1 MTIVYT
7 EPSALVIDARRLNIY
22 VLLGFGALDWGSF
35 AASAEALV
43 YLVKPSG
50 SRCIMNSTTALFR
63 QDSDSLDALFAPKSV
78 AIIGASSDQR
88 RFGGRPIQY
97 LLDAGFEG
105 PIYPVNPVRDEIQG
119 LKAYKSIAD
128 VPGPVDL
135 ALLAI
140 GSDVTQQTIEDCI
153 ARGVRAAISYGAG
166 FAEVGGE
173 GIARQNKLIET
184 ARAGGLRLLGPN
196 CMGALNASSKFYGTF
211 ASALEDGVPA
221 AGRIAIA
228 SQSGGYGGYLL
239 RHLFLRGLGVSQWVT
254 TGNEGDIDVGEAL
267 HWMAGQEGNDVLIAY
282 IEGLR
287 SKDSLIAALRRA
299 RENRKPVVVM
309 KVGRTAEG
317 SAAAASHTASL
328 TGQDS
333 VYDALFEE
341 YGVHRARTTDELLD
355 VAAALSRRTLPKGP
369 RVGVISISGGVG
381 VQIADFVSDAG
392 LTMGSVPAETQE
404 RLRAL
409 VPHCSPSNPI
419 DMTGLV
425 TTNHEIME
433 KTLDA
438 VFEADAFDATL
449 IFLGIT
455 GAAPSMAR
463 PLQEAIARAHARAP
477 DQLVLVS
484 VTCPPEMMREYE
496 AQGMLGFED
505 PSRAVATLAAL
516 WKFRQTFDRAIPPIV
531 ELPAAEPLALPEDG
545 RLNEAAAK
553 ALLARHGVRS
563 PREGLA
569 ASAAEAARLA
579 TEIGFPVA
587 VKVVSAD
594 ILHKTEVG
602 GVALGLADA
611 PAVEAA
617 VNRMIETIPGHLPD
631 ARIDGYLV
639 SEMVKGGVECIVG
652 ISQDEAFGPVI
663 TFGLGGTLVEL
674 LKDTVCALAPVT
686 EERAMEMIGQVRTAP
701 LLTGYRGGPRH
712 DVEAL
717 AKAISGISVL
727 AAQHADTITTIEV
740 NPLVVQPGKG
750 GVIALDAVIETALG

>member
-1 MTIVYT
+1 
-7 EPSALVIDARRLNIY
+7 
-22 VLLGFGALDWGSF
+22 
-35 AASAEALV
+35 
-43 YLVKPSG
+43 
-50 SRCIMNSTTALFR
+50 MNSANHPAR
-63 QDSDSLDALFAPKSV
+63 SADDSLDALFAPRSI

-97 LLDAGFEG
+97 LLEAGFEG
-105 PIYPVNPVRDEIQG
+105 PIYPVNPVRSEIQG
-119 LKAYKSIAD
+119 LKAYPSIAE

-140 GSDVTQQTIEDCI
+140 GSDDTQQTVEDCI
-153 ARGVRAAISYGAG
+153 ARGVKAVISYGAG
-166 FAEVGGE
+166 FAEVGEE
-173 GIARQNKLIET
+173 GIARQARLVET
-184 ARAGGLRLLGPN
+184 ARRGGLRLLGPN
-196 CMGALNASSKFYGTF
+196 CMGALNARTRFYGTF
-211 ASALEDGVPA
+211 ASALEDGVPP

-254 TGNEGDIDVGEAL
+254 TGNEADIDVGEAL
-267 HWMAGQEGNDVLIAY
+267 HWMAGQEDNDVLIAY

-287 SKDSLIAALRRA
+287 SSESLLAALRRA

-341 YGVHRARTTDELLD
+341 YGVYRARTTDELLD
-355 VAAALSRRTLPKGP
+355 VAAALSRRSLPKGP

-381 VQIADFVSDAG
+381 VQIADFISDAG
-392 LTMGSVPAETQE
+392 LEMGTVPEHTQA
-404 RLRAL
+404 RLREL
-409 VPHCSPSNPI
+409 VPHCSPRNPI

-425 TTNHEIME
+425 TTNHDIME

-438 VFEADAFDATL
+438 VFEADAFDAVL
-449 IFLGIT
+449 IFLGIA
-455 GAAPSMAR
+455 GAAPSMAG
-463 PLQEAIARAHARAP
+463 PLQQAIANAHARAP
-477 DQLVLVS
+477 DRLVMVS
-484 VTCPPEMMREYE
+484 VTCAPEMMREYD
-496 AQGMLGFED
+496 AKGMLAFED
-505 PSRAVATLAAL
+505 PSRAVSALAAL
-516 WKFRQTFDRAIPPIV
+516 WRFRQTFEA
-531 ELPAAEPLALPEDG
+531 ELPTPVALPPAAPLDLPADG
-545 RLNEAAAK
+545 KLNEAAAK
-553 ALLARHGVRS
+553 ALLAGHGIRS
-563 PREGLA
+563 PREALA
-569 ASAAEAARLA
+569 RDAADAARLA

-587 VKVVSAD
+587 VKIVSPD

-611 PAVEAA
+611 AAVEAA
-617 VNRMIETIPGHLPD
+617 VARMAATIPSHAPA

-639 SEMVKGGVECIVG
+639 SEMVNGGVECILG
-652 ISQDEAFGPVI
+652 ISQDEAFGPVV

-674 LKDTVCALAPVT
+674 LKDTVCALAPVS
-686 EERAMEMIGQVRTAP
+686 EERALEMIGKVRTAP

-712 DVEAL
+712 DIEAL

-727 AAQHADTITTIEV
+727 AASHADTISTIEV
-740 NPLVVQPGKG
+740 NPLVVQPGSG
-750 GVIALDAVIETALG
+750 GVIALDAVIETRQAGSGDRHA

>member
-1 MTIVYT
+1 MNAPTTSLQT
-7 EPSALVIDARRLNIY
+7 EGRP
-22 VLLGFGALDWGSF
+22 G
-35 AASAEALV
+35 
-43 YLVKPSG
+43 
-50 SRCIMNSTTALFR
+50 
-63 QDSDSLDALFAPKSV
+63 LDALFAPRSV

-97 LLDAGFEG
+97 LLEAGFDG
-105 PIYPVNPVRDEIQG
+105 PIYPVNPARAEIQG
-119 LKAYKSIAD
+119 LKAYPSILE
-128 VPGPVDL
+128 VPGPVDC
-135 ALLAI
+135 ALLAV
-140 GSDVTQQTIEDCI
+140 GADVTQQTVEDCI
-153 ARGVRAAISYGAG
+153 ARGVKAAICYGAG

-173 GIARQNKLIET
+173 GEARQAKLLET

-196 CMGALNASSKFYGTF
+196 CMGALNAQTKFYGTF
-211 ASALEDGVPA
+211 ASALEDGVPP

-254 TGNEGDIDVGEAL
+254 TGNEADIDVGEAL
-267 HWMAGQEGNDVLIAY
+267 HWMAGQEDNDVLIAY

-287 SKDSLIAALRRA
+287 SRDSLIAALKRA

-328 TGQDS
+328 TGQDN

-355 VAAALSRRTLPKGP
+355 ISYALSRRTLPKGP

-392 LTMGSVPAETQE
+392 LTMGSVPLETQDK
-404 RLRAL
+404 LRAL
-409 VPHCSPSNPI
+409 VPHCSPRNPI

-425 TTNHEIME
+425 TTNHDIME

-438 VFEADAFDATL
+438 VFEANAFDATL

-463 PLQEAIARAHARAP
+463 PLQQAIANAHARAP
-477 DQLVLVS
+477 DQLVFVS
-484 VTCPPEMMREYE
+484 VTCPPEMMREYD
-496 AQGMLGFED
+496 AKGLLAFED
-505 PSRAVATLAAL
+505 PSRAVNALSAL
-516 WKFRQTFDRAIPPIV
+516 WQFRETFSADMPAPVALPPA
-531 ELPAAEPLALPEDG
+531 EALPLPEDG
-545 RLNEAAAK
+545 KLNEATAK
-553 ALLARHGVRS
+553 ALLAAHGIPS
-563 PREGLA
+563 PRENLA
-569 ASAAEAARLA
+569 RDAAEAARMA
-579 TEIGFPVA
+579 VDIGFPVA
-587 VKVVSAD
+587 VKVVSPD

-602 GVALGLADA
+602 GVALGLASA
-611 PAVEAA
+611 EAVEAA
-617 VNRMIETIPGHLPD
+617 VARMAETIPAHLPD

-639 SEMVKGGVECIVG
+639 SEMVKGGVECILG
-652 ISQDEAFGPVI
+652 ISQDEAFGPVV

-674 LKDTVCALAPVT
+674 LKDTVCALAPVS
-686 EERAMEMIGQVRTAP
+686 EARALEMIGKVRTAP

-712 DVEAL
+712 DIEAL
-717 AKAISGISVL
+717 ARAISGISVL
-727 AAQHADTITTIEV
+727 AAQHAGTITTIEV
-740 NPLVVQPGKG
+740 NPLVVRPGAG
-750 GVIALDAVIETALG
+750 GVVALDAVIETRPVE